1 MATRPAATCRSSTP
15 APGSVIHTFDNPAPG
30 GFAQFGSGVAWVDG
44 KIIIGAAGLDRIFV
58 YDSAGPNYTL
68 LDVIENPN
76 GGFSMAPGV
85 TPSLRLVTWDDPT
98 AGLADG
104 SSDVAFGWLPMP
116 PDIEVL
122 PVATEPRHVA
132 LPADSPLAAQA
143 QIAFDD
149 LLGERFVA
157 LPASAGVL
165 RDWWLAIDERGD
177 VAPVIGAVA
186 ATADAAFEAV
196 ASGLGVVLIA
206 GGNAELYRRPG
217 VVTRPVAGLSPAV
230 MALAW
235 RGSERRPVVA
245 AFVRA
250 VEDSLDAQRPP
261 AREP

>member
-1 MATRPAATCRSSTP
+1 M
-15 APGSVIHTFDNPAPG
+15 
-30 GFAQFGSGVAWVDG
+30 
-44 KIIIGAAGLDRIFV
+44 
-58 YDSAGPNYTL
+58 
-68 LDVIENPN
+68 
-76 GGFSMAPGV
+76 
-85 TPSLRLVTWDDPT
+85 TWDDPT

-104 SSDVAFGWLPMP
+104 SSDVAFVWLPMP
-116 PDIEVL
+116 RDIDVL

-149 LLGERFVA
+149 LLGEPFVA
-157 LPASAGVL
+157 LPASAGLL
-165 RDWWLAIDERGD
+165 RDWWLALDERGD

-196 ASGLGVVLIA
+196 ASGLGVALIA
-206 GGNAELYRRPG
+206 EGNAELYRRPG

-230 MALAW
+230 LALAW

-250 VEDSLDAQRPP
+250 VEDSLPAQRPRSS
-261 AREP
+261 ARQETVSPVDRQRAGDE